1 MVKFADAVE
10 NVQSAA
16 DLAREERKAR
26 QARRRRF
33 GKPVDRDLKIFK
45 MVMIQHLRHDEVA
58 RVFGLHR
65 TRIVQ
70 IVKRLCLE
78 LANAPPDDPE
88 IKDHLARQRL
98 EQNLQ
103 KMRLEFVLE
112 ETAKALRQ
120 EPRHLEIKR
129 VGGRNRDGKEE
140 QWEEVTT
147 RQQPVNV
154 QLLKTFLRTSEAL
167 RSLREELAVEAPQKK
182 LTDTE
187 LFEAINAIFE
197 NWLGRM
203 QFEADQPS
211 RAFYQ
216 LVSNFRLQMYSWVLS
231 RKEGKSRAEAWPSAG
246 VLGDCELREAVQ
258 AGLLNEAERG
268 GLSAHNA
275 HISEAEIH
283 TCGDDHEA
291 EAAGASED
299 GRMVCGESA
308 TEGIAN

>member
-1 MVKFADAVE
+1 MVKFVDAVE

-16 DLAREERKAR
+16 DLARQDHNAR
-26 QARRRRF
+26 RARRRRF
-33 GKPVDRDLKIFK
+33 GKPADRDLKIFK
-45 MVMIQHLRHDEVA
+45 MVMIQHLRHEEVA

-78 LANAPPDDPE
+78 LAGAPPEDPE

-98 EQNLQ
+98 EQKLE

-167 RSLREELAVEAPQKK
+167 QGLREECAGDEPPKT

-187 LFEAINAIFE
+187 LFDAINEIFE

-203 QFEADQPS
+203 QFEQDQPS
-211 RAFYQ
+211 RAFYK
-216 LVSNFRLQMYSWVLS
+216 LVSNFRVQMYSWVLA
-231 RKEGKSRAEAWPSAG
+231 RKQGKSRAEAWPQEGAVG
-246 VLGDCELREAVQ
+246 QMELDEAAQ
-258 AGLLNEAERG
+258 AGLLSEAERG
-268 GLSAHNA
+268 GLSAHTA
-275 HISEAEIH
+275 HTSGGEIH
-283 TCGDDHEA
+283 TSRGEQAA
-291 EAAGASED
+291 EVAAVSLDAAVISD
-299 GRMVCGESA
+299 ESA
-308 TEGIAN
+308 ANGAAP